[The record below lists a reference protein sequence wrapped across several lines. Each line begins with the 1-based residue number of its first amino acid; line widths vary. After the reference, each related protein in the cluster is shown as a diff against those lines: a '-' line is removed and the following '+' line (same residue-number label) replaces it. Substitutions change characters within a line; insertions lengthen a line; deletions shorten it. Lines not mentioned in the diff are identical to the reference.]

1 MRSSVQAD
9 YPRWIHY
16 PLSREPPSWTRRLV
30 QIFQKHAATIDS
42 RDKRKAH
49 LKSDDVLQVLAP
61 DLVDMG
67 FIVEGGKGSII
78 HRPVYFEEFGKPARS
93 YEIDSYHPVLKL
105 GLEVEAGRATKGNA
119 VYRDIVQT
127 SLLVGV
133 ENFALAVPLS
143 YSYADTEEPS
153 YKVTKSILDAIYSSE
168 RLKLPFEGVL
178 LIGY

>member
-1 MRSSVQAD
+1 MQAD

-16 PLSREPPSWTRRLV
+16 PLSREPPPWTRRLV
-30 QIFQKHAATIDS
+30 QIFQKHAETIDS
-42 RDKRKAH
+42 RDKNKAH
-49 LKSDDVLQVLAP
+49 LKSDDVLKVLTP
-61 DLVDMG
+61 DLVEMG
-67 FIVEGGKGSII
+67 FIVEGGKESII
-78 HRPVYFEEFGKPARS
+78 RRPVYFEEFGKPARA
-93 YEIDSYHPVLKL
+93 YEIDSYHPTLKL

-143 YSYADTEEPS
+143 YTYAEGTEEPS
-153 YKVTKSILDAIYSSE
+153 YRVTKSILDAIYSSE

>member
-1 MRSSVQAD
+1 M
-9 YPRWIHY
+9 
-16 PLSREPPSWTRRLV
+16 RRLV
-30 QIFQKHAATIDS
+30 DIFQKNRRLIDS
-42 RDKRKAH
+42 LDKSKAH
-49 LKSDDVLQVLAP
+49 LKSDEVLGVLAP
-61 DLVDMG
+61 DLVEMG

-78 HRPVYFEEFGKPARS
+78 HRPVYFEEFGKPARA

-133 ENFALAVPLS
+133 ENFAIAVPLA
-143 YSYADTEEPS
+143 YEYGDGTVEPS
-153 YKVTKSILDAIYSSE
+153 YKVAKSIFDAIYSSE